1 MNSFLYESSFSRF
14 HCIRY
19 NNSLML
25 SISDQIAIYL
35 FIYISHTILLSI
47 LHITSYHPECNLEK
61 KSIRRDAI
69 SNGTR
74 YVSKILFQRFLAL
87 LHTMQYRINSNHTH
101 PSVDSF
107 MYNKAVSIKL
117 LNKATRK
124 NSSMLISW
132 FILNQLIL
140 QYNTMFWKIMP
151 TFSNGSTS
159 NLYQ

>member
-1 MNSFLYESSFSRF
+1 MLLEKQKSVWMKDRYLTLHTEWIHFYTKVVFSRF

-35 FIYISHTILLSI
+35 FIYISHTYYCLSCISHRITQNVILR
-47 LHITSYHPECNLEK
+47 K

-107 MYNKAVSIKL
+107 MYNK
-117 LNKATRK
+117 
-124 NSSMLISW
+124 NS
-132 FILNQLIL
+132 FHQTFKTKQRANILVC
-140 QYNTMFWKIMP
+140 
-151 TFSNGSTS
+151 
-159 NLYQ
+159 

>member
-1 MNSFLYESSFSRF
+1 
-14 HCIRY
+14 
-19 NNSLML
+19 ML

-107 MYNKAVSIKL
+107 IYNKNSFHQTFLLFLQSNAQKFLYANKL
-117 LNKATRK
+117 
-124 NSSMLISW
+124 IY
-132 FILNQLIL
+132 IELIL
-140 QYNTMFWKIMP
+140 QY
-151 TFSNGSTS
+151 GH
-159 NLYQ
+159 NLLKKSCQPFLQ